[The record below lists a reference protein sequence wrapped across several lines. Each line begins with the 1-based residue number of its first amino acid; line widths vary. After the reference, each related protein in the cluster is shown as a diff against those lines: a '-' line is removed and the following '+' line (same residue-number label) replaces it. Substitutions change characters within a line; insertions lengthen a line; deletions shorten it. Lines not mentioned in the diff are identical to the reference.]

1 MIRRVRPLAGVE
13 DLMSDIVITE
23 FMKQDAIDELL
34 AGFDIHYDKT
44 LVDNPD
50 RIPPLM
56 ADARAL
62 IVRNRTKVTR
72 DILEAA
78 PKLECVGRLGVG
90 LDNIDLDACKS
101 RCITVYPATGA
112 NEVTLAEYVMGA
124 ILVLMRK
131 GVYSANADVL
141 AGKWPRNE
149 LMGHDLAGKQLGLI
163 GYGNNAR
170 KTAFRAL
177 AFDMN
182 VVAYDP
188 NVPASDAAWT
198 HKIGVVTKADLDP
211 LIATSDVISLH
222 LPVTPKTKN
231 LIDAGALARM
241 KKGAIL
247 INPARGGIVDEA
259 ALVDAL
265 KSGHLGGAMLDVFAN
280 EPLSEDTAAGFKD
293 VPNLLLS
300 PHVAGV
306 TVESDDR
313 TNRITAENV
322 RRHLAKV

>member
-1 MIRRVRPLAGVE
+1 
-13 DLMSDIVITE
+13 MSDIVITE
-23 FMKQDAIDELL
+23 FMQQDAIDELL
-34 AGFDIHYDKT
+34 AGFDVHYDKT
-44 LVDNPD
+44 LVDNPEK
-50 RIPPLM
+50 IPPLL
-56 ADARAL
+56 ADTRAL
-62 IVRNRTKVTR
+62 IVRNRTQVTR
-72 DILEAA
+72 AVLDAA

-101 RCITVYPATGA
+101 RGVTVYPAIGS
-112 NEVTLAEYVMGA
+112 NEVTVAEYVIGA

-131 GVYSANADVL
+131 GVYSAAETVL
-141 AGKWPRNE
+141 AGKWPRNG
-149 LMGHDLAGKQLGLI
+149 LMGRDVAGKQLGLI

-177 AFDMN
+177 ALEMN

-188 NVPASDAAWT
+188 NVPASDPAWT

-211 LIATSDVISLH
+211 LIETSDVISLH
-222 LPVTPKTKN
+222 LPVTPQTRN
-231 LIDAGALARM
+231 LIDGRAIARM
-241 KKGAIL
+241 KKGAL
-247 INPARGGIVDEA
+247 LVNAARGGIVDEA
-259 ALVDAL
+259 ALVEAL
-265 KSGHLGGAMLDVFAN
+265 KSGQLGGAMLDVFVN
-280 EPLSEDTAAGFKD
+280 EPLTAETAAPFRD

-322 RRHLAKV
+322 RRHLKKE